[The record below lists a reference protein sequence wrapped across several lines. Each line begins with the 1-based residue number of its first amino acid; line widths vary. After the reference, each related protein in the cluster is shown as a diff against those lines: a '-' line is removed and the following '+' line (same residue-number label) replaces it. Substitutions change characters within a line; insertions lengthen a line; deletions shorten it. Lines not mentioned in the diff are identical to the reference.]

1 MSHVPFTELHTCYL
15 NIKTKWLL
23 KHLAMLLNRYH
34 NTVLV
39 NTKQTL
45 KLAIR
50 KTYSRKNET
59 FVDTGNTAINQ
70 TISLQ

>member
-1 MSHVPFTELHTCYL
+1 MLIYIIYV

-23 KHLAMLLNRYH
+23 MHLAMLLNRYH

-50 KTYSRKNET
+50 KTYSRMNET